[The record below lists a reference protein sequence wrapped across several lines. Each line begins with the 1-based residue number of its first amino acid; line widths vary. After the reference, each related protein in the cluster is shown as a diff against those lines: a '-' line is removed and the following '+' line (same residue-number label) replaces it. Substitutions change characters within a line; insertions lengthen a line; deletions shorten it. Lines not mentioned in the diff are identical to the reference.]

1 MGKALDRG
9 ADPKLNA
16 GMRRN
21 QRRALGLVCYSLGWL
36 LALAT
41 ALFAKSGL
49 AGSNIPDLAYVAIF
63 VGVLVVTLFL
73 FGAAERFFVPSVRDA
88 LAGDT
93 RPPVVYLRAF
103 GEDKE
108 LVYDETVTNEGIVV
122 ADKAKAED
130 FLLSLNAIGPLVSIA
145 EPTRRARLGMHPLG
159 TYRDFVGPGDWK
171 ARVQELLDQAGMVVL
186 AIGDSP
192 GIEWEIAQARERV
205 GPESLLLYLPPR
217 PARAFTRKG
226 RAEKER
232 AVYDAFKPLVERHFD
247 LEMPPFSKA
256 IHIIGFDNAGKPVLP
271 MQTPRSTGFFG
282 ERHRVRKA
290 IRAQLAEVLGKLRP
304 EVDLRY
310 YELLGQ
316 PGRWIRAALLLAVVI
331 SPIMIDG
338 SNTLVTIIQSA
349 LWGVVT
355 IMTITGWVLL
365 ARYFQRPWVWSIPVL
380 LGLSWSLNLAFS
392 WLLSF
397 GESYGL
403 SYRDLAP
410 LTSVLSWIVNF
421 VMAVAILMFGMA
433 MRGKR
438 SVTTPG
444 VPPRV

>member
-1 MGKALDRG
+1 MEKALGRG

-36 LALAT
+36 LAPAA

-49 AGSNIPDLAYVAIF
+49 AGSNLPDVVYVGIF
-63 VGVLVVTLFL
+63 VGVLAVTLFL

-88 LAGDT
+88 LARDT

-103 GEDKE
+103 GEDNE
-108 LVYDETVTNEGIVV
+108 LVYDETVTTEGMVV

-130 FLLSLNAIGPLVSIA
+130 FLLSLNAVGPLVSIA
-145 EPTRRARLGMHPLG
+145 EPTSRARLGMHPLG
-159 TYRDFVGPGDWK
+159 AYRDFVGPGDWK
-171 ARVQELLDQAGMVVL
+171 ARVRELLDQAGMVVL

-192 GIEWEIAQARERV
+192 GIEWEIAQTRERV

-226 RAEKER
+226 RIEKER
-232 AVYDAFKPLVERHFD
+232 AVYEAFKPLVERHFD

-256 IHIIGFDNAGKPVLP
+256 IHIIGFDAAGKPVLP
-271 MQTPRSTGFFG
+271 TQTPRSTGFFG
-282 ERHRVRKA
+282 ERRRVRKA
-290 IRAQLAEVLGKLRP
+290 IRAQLAEILGKLRP

-316 PGRWIRAALLLAVVI
+316 PGRRIRAALLLAVVV
-331 SPIMIDG
+331 SPIMMIGG
-338 SNTLVTIIQSA
+338 SNTLVTIGRA
-349 LWGVVT
+349 LWGVAT

-380 LGLSWSLNLAFS
+380 LGLSWSLNLTLP
-392 WLLSF
+392 WLLSSV
-397 GESYGL
+397 ESYAL
-403 SYRDLAP
+403 SYLDLAR

-421 VMAVAILMFGMA
+421 VMAAAILMLGMA

-438 SVTTPG
+438 SATTPG

>member
-1 MGKALDRG
+1 
-9 ADPKLNA
+9 
-16 GMRRN
+16 MRRN

-36 LALAT
+36 PAPAT

-49 AGSNIPDLAYVAIF
+49 AGSNLPDLAYVAIF
-63 VGVLVVTLFL
+63 VGVLAVTLFL
-73 FGAAERFFVPSVRDA
+73 FGAAERFFVPSVRNA
-88 LAGDT
+88 LARDT

-108 LVYDETVTNEGIVV
+108 LVYDETVTTEGIVV
-122 ADKAKAED
+122 ADTAKAED

-145 EPTRRARLGMHPLG
+145 EPTSRARLGMHPLG
-159 TYRDFVGPGDWK
+159 AYRDFVDPGDWK
-171 ARVQELLDQAGMVVL
+171 ARVRELLDQAGMVVL

-256 IHIIGFDNAGKPVLP
+256 IHIIGFDAAGKPVLP

-316 PGRWIRAALLLAVVI
+316 PGRWIRAALPLAVVV
-331 SPIMIDG
+331 SLIMTDG
-338 SNTLVTIIQSA
+338 SNTLFTIGST
-349 LWGVVT
+349 LWGV
-355 IMTITGWVLL
+355 MTITGWVLL
-365 ARYFQRPWVWSIPVL
+365 ARFFQRPWVWSIPVL
-380 LGLSWSLNLAFS
+380 LGLSWSLNLAFP

-403 SYRDLAP
+403 SIFDLAR
-410 LTSVLSWIVNF
+410 LRSVLSWIVNF
-421 VMAVAILMFGMA
+421 AMAVAILMLGMA

>member
-1 MGKALDRG
+1 MGKALDGG

-36 LALAT
+36 LAPA
-41 ALFAKSGL
+41 AVWFAKSGV
-49 AGSNIPDLAYVAIF
+49 AGSNLPAVAYVAIF
-63 VGVLVVTLFL
+63 VAALVVTLFL
-73 FGAAERFFVPSVRDA
+73 FGAAERFCVPGVRDA
-88 LAGDT
+88 LAHDT

-103 GEDKE
+103 GEDNE
-108 LVYDETVTNEGIVV
+108 LVYDETVTTEGIVV
-122 ADKAKAED
+122 ADTAKAED

-145 EPTRRARLGMHPLG
+145 EPTSRARFGMHPLG
-159 TYRDFVGPGDWK
+159 AYRDFVGPGDWK
-171 ARVQELLDQAGMVVL
+171 ARVRELLDQANMVVL

-192 GIEWEIAQARERV
+192 GIEWEIAQARERL

-226 RAEKER
+226 RIEKER
-232 AVYDAFKPLVERHFD
+232 AVYEAFKPLVERHFD

-256 IHIIGFDNAGKPVLP
+256 IHIIGFDAAGKPVLP
-271 MQTPRSTGFFG
+271 TQTPRSTGFFG
-282 ERHRVRKA
+282 ERRRVRKA
-290 IRAQLAEVLGKLRP
+290 IRAQLAEVLGKIRP

-316 PGRWIRAALLLAVVI
+316 PGRRIRAALLLAVVV
-331 SPIMIDG
+331 SLIMTDG
-338 SNTLVTIIQSA
+338 SNTLVTMGSA
-349 LWGVVT
+349 LWGV
-355 IMTITGWVLL
+355 MTITGWVLL
-365 ARYFQRPWVWSIPVL
+365 ARYFQRPWVWSIPAL
-380 LGLSWSLNLAFS
+380 LGLSWSLNLS
-392 WLLSF
+392 LPWLLSS

-403 SYRDLAP
+403 SYLDLAR

-421 VMAVAILMFGMA
+421 VVAVAILMLGMA

-438 SVTTPG
+438 SATTPG